1 VRQAQMRIAALAL
14 VHRSLYE
21 NDDVQE
27 LELQD
32 LLGELCGMLEEV
44 SAVDHGTV
52 QLSVTADPT
61 RVPVDQAIPLALV
74 VTEAVSNAFKH
85 AFPPERDGQIE
96 VRLVN
101 RGRDA
106 RLVVADDGVGL
117 AGSEEGVSGMGTTL
131 MRMLAKQ
138 LGGSLS
144 VAEADGTRVKLD
156 FPLPEQEPAAAPA
169 GDPAAKAAAH
179 A

>member
-1 VRQAQMRIAALAL
+1 

-44 SAVDHGTV
+44 SAADHGTV
-52 QLSVTADPT
+52 QLSVAADPT

-101 RGRDA
+101 RGEHA
-106 RLVVADDGVGL
+106 RLIIADDGVGL
-117 AGSEEGVSGMGTTL
+117 AGGEEGAGGMGVTL

-138 LGGSLS
+138 LGGNLT
-144 VAEADGTRVKLD
+144 VVEADGTRLELD
-156 FPLPEQEPAAAPA
+156 FPLPAQEPSSPAPAGEPAARTVALA
-169 GDPAAKAAAH
+169 
-179 A
+179 